1 MKTIL
6 KLIQSLL
13 GLFLYFSLHSQNAG
27 QLSSLNKIE
36 QTPSSLVSDI
46 QLKYIGATSGNI
58 VRIVYD
64 STNKVFYS
72 NTFNGDVYRISI
84 GNNGS
89 FNSNLFIQASKT
101 HTIGRVQGLL
111 WYKNALY
118 LAGNEVDDPNKRS
131 KGRVIKFNINKDGSW
146 ESPQNILTTEYYPS
160 SNVLFDHNFSA
171 LCLNKTKDSLLI
183 ASGSRTDH
191 GEVKNVNG
199 KYPNLR
205 EDALTSKI
213 FIIPLN
219 STKEIVLKNDFNDLK
234 SSGYIFSEGV
244 RNEFDIAYNSKGEIF
259 GVENNGDRDDPEEL
273 NLLKKGKHYGF
284 PWVMGGN
291 TNPQQ
296 LSSYNP
302 NADLLLPN
310 NLYDKSIFY
319 NDPSFPVI
327 PKDIKFEE
335 PIVNI
340 GPDANWVRDP
350 QTGKFYQIKNIASF
364 TSHRSPLGLVFDTKN
379 QLASPYTSD
388 GFVLAYSTGGGA
400 SGYLNSVDQGADLC
414 QIEFIKSSETA
425 VYQIS
430 VKRIA
435 GGFKDLVD
443 AVLVD
448 NKMYLLQND
457 GGIYEVTFPVNR
469 TKPTINIASTS
480 NSIVVGQKVEFTAS
494 VKDYWETPEYSWGVN
509 GIEVKNYTSSFS
521 STSLANG
528 DVVTCSIRNYF
539 EDGNQINILSN
550 SITLEVKP
558 LFIQPS
564 LSKSGNCVGST
575 ISIKSNPILK
585 LVWKKDGKE
594 IYNSTNLDPTKIE
607 NFILAKAA
615 GTYIAEITT
624 VYGSYSTN
632 SIEINDTPNAPTIS
646 NESDIILVSSEKW
659 GNQWYFENAIL
670 SGDTLQKF
678 KVLKSG
684 NYKVNFKN
692 ASGCISDY
700 SKERSVLILSTLTD
714 EKNRIKVSPNPTH
727 GVIKFQTPNNVDLID
742 LVQIS
747 NSQGALL
754 LEIPYFDK
762 ERILDITNHPS
773 GVYLLNIKHNGQF
786 YTFKILKL

>member
-1 MKTIL
+1 MQFTLRLWIISIL
-6 KLIQSLL
+6 FNFCTHSFLGQEKNVFSKLLEPPIILT
-13 GLFLYFSLHSQNAG
+13 N
-27 QLSSLNKIE
+27 
-36 QTPSSLVSDI
+36 DI
-46 QLKYIGATSGNI
+46 QLKYVGATSGNI

-64 STNKVFYS
+64 STNKVFYT
-72 NTFNGDVYRISI
+72 NTFNGDVYRVSI
-84 GNNGS
+84 ANDGS
-89 FNSNLFIQASKT
+89 FNSRIFIQASTT
-101 HTIGRVQGLL
+101 HKIGRAQGLL
-111 WYKNALY
+111 WFKNMLY
-118 LAGNEVDDPNKRS
+118 LAGNEVDDLNKRS
-131 KGRVIKFNINKDGSW
+131 KGRVIKFPINKDGNW
-146 ESPQNILTTEYYPS
+146 ESPQNILTTEYYSS

-191 GEVKNVNG
+191 GEVKDVNG

-219 STKEIVLKNDFNDLK
+219 STKEIILKNDYNDLK

-302 NADLLLPN
+302 NTDLLLPN
-310 NLYDKSIFY
+310 NLYNRAIFY
-319 NDPSFPVI
+319 NDPTFPII

-335 PIVNI
+335 PIINI

-364 TSHRSPLGLVFDTKN
+364 TSHRSPLGLLFDSKN

-400 SGYLNSVDQGADLC
+400 SGYLNAVDQGADLC
-414 QIEFIKSSETA
+414 QIEFIKTAGSST
-425 VYQIS
+425 YQIS

-435 GGFKDLVD
+435 SGFKDLVD

-457 GGIYEVTFPVNR
+457 GGIYEVTFPLNR
-469 TKPTINIASTS
+469 AKPTISIASSS
-480 NSIVVGQKVEFTAS
+480 NSIVIGDKVEFSAI
-494 VKDYWETPEYSWGVN
+494 VKDNWEIPEYSWSVN
-509 GIEVKNYTSSFS
+509 GKEINNYTSNFS

-528 DVVTCSIRNYF
+528 DVVTCSIKNYF

-550 SITLEVKP
+550 SISLVVKP

-564 LSKSGNCVGST
+564 LVKSGNCIGSRL
-575 ISIKSNPILK
+575 SVNSNPILK
-585 LVWKKDGKE
+585 LIWKKDGKE
-594 IYNSTNLDPTKIE
+594 IYNSANLDPAKIE
-607 NFILAKAA
+607 NFILAQAA
-615 GTYIAEITT
+615 GVYMAEITT

-632 SIEINDTPNAPTIS
+632 SIEILDIPKAPIIS
-646 NESDIILVSSEKW
+646 NESDLILVSSEKW
-659 GNQWYFENAIL
+659 GNQWYYENSIL
-670 SGDTLQKF
+670 NGDTLQKY

-684 NYKVNFKN
+684 NYKLKYKN
-692 ASGCISDY
+692 TLGCTSDF
-700 SKERSVLILSTLTD
+700 SKEKNILILGVNK
-714 EKNRIKVSPNPTH
+714 EKNEYLVISPNPFNSFFKIEFKEIES
-727 GVIKFQTPNNVDLID
+727 IKYDLLLFDLTGKLILTKKFVRSGDIID
-742 LVQIS
+742 LSYI
-747 NSQGALL
+747 
-754 LEIPYFDK
+754 
-762 ERILDITNHPS
+762 PS
-773 GVYLLNIKHNGQF
+773 GNF
-786 YTFKILKL
+786 ILRLKNELDGSIEVKLTKN

>member
-1 MKTIL
+1 MKVIL
-6 KLIQSLL
+6 RSWIIISTLFTFCTHNFLGQKKDVFSKLL
-13 GLFLYFSLHSQNAG
+13 GSPISLIG
-27 QLSSLNKIE
+27 
-36 QTPSSLVSDI
+36 DI

-72 NTFNGDVYRISI
+72 NTFNGDVYRITI
-84 GNNGS
+84 GTNGA
-89 FNSNLFIQASKT
+89 FNSNIFIQASKT
-101 HTIGRVQGLL
+101 HTIGRVQGLM
-111 WYKNALY
+111 WFKNALY
-118 LAGNEVDDPNKRS
+118 LAGNEVDDSNKRS
-131 KGRVIKFNINKDGSW
+131 KGRVIKFNINKDGNW

-191 GEVKNVNG
+191 GEVKDVNG

-219 STKEIVLKNDFNDLK
+219 SSKEIIFKNDLSDLK

-244 RNEFDIAYNSKGEIF
+244 RNEFDIAYNARGEIF

-273 NLLKKGKHYGF
+273 NLLQKGKHYGF

-291 TNPQQ
+291 INPQQ

-302 NADLLLPN
+302 NTDLLLPN
-310 NLYDKSIFY
+310 NLYNRAIFY
-319 NDPSFPVI
+319 NDPTFPII

-335 PIVNI
+335 PIINI

-364 TSHRSPLGLVFDTKN
+364 TSHRSPLGLLFDSKN

-400 SGYLNSVDQGADLC
+400 SGYLNAVDQGADLC
-414 QIEFIKSSETA
+414 QIEFIKTAGSST
-425 VYQIS
+425 YQIS

-435 GGFKDLVD
+435 SGFKDLVD

-457 GGIYEVTFPVNR
+457 GGIYEVTFPLNR
-469 TKPTINIASTS
+469 AKPTISIASSS
-480 NSIVVGQKVEFTAS
+480 NSIVIGDKVEFSAI
-494 VKDYWETPEYSWGVN
+494 VKDNWEIPEYSWSVN
-509 GIEVKNYTSSFS
+509 GKEINNYTSNFS

-528 DVVTCSIRNYF
+528 DVVTCSIKNYF

-550 SITLEVKP
+550 SISLVVKP

-564 LSKSGNCVGST
+564 LVKSGNCIGSRL
-575 ISIKSNPILK
+575 SVNSNPILK
-585 LVWKKDGKE
+585 LIWKKDGKE
-594 IYNSTNLDPTKIE
+594 IYNSANLDPAKIE
-607 NFILAKAA
+607 NFILAQAA
-615 GTYIAEITT
+615 GLYMAEITT
-624 VYGSYSTN
+624 VYGNYSTN
-632 SIEINDTPNAPTIS
+632 SIEILDIPKAPIIS

-659 GNQWYFENAIL
+659 GNQWYFENSIL

-684 NYKVNFKN
+684 NYKVNYKN
-692 ASGCISDY
+692 TIGCISDY
-700 SKERSVLILSTLTD
+700 SKEKSILILSTLMEED
-714 EKNRIKVSPNPTH
+714 EKINISPNPTD
-727 GVIKFQTPNNVDLID
+727 GIIKIQTPNNIELID
-742 LVQIS
+742 LVQIF
-747 NSQGALL
+747 NNQGTLFM
-754 LEIPYFDK
+754 EIPFHKK
-762 ERILDITNHPS
+762 ERRIDITLYPP
-773 GVYLLNIKHNGQF
+773 GVYLIKIKVKEQL